1 MALSPDAA
9 MIDIKLPTL
18 SPRSARSGE
27 PHQRLMAAV
36 LQTAVDDCR
45 SHSRRGSTTR
55 SEVRRAMAYVASRD
69 RRWPFSFE
77 NLCEALTLNP
87 ASLRQAMRKEPDA

>member
-1 MALSPDAA
+1 MQR
-9 MIDIKLPTL
+9 MVEIKLRTRC
-18 SPRSARSGE
+18 PRHARFGE

-45 SHSRRGSTTR
+45 YRAYRGAAGGSD
-55 SEVRRAMAYVASRD
+55 VRRAAAYVASTD

-77 NLCEALTLNP
+77 NLCEALSLD
-87 ASLRQAMRKEPDA
+87 ADVLRQSLRKQPEE